1 MSSFHRRRPSTN
13 ERSGP
18 SPWAGRNVRSAT
30 GWLKGGK
37 DLPSVGVEVKILVG
51 GDNPADG
58 HLGTLDPL

>member
-1 MSSFHRRRPSTN
+1 
-13 ERSGP
+13 
-18 SPWAGRNVRSAT
+18 VRSAT

-37 DLPSVGVEVKILVG
+37 DPARVGVEVKLPVG